1 MLRIEYDELPQAARD
16 RLRALPILDPEDR
29 LPAWREFVANYPA
42 FEEGRLD
49 FAQDLLLLGHLDDA
63 RGVYDDVA
71 RDWPD
76 SAGAEAGLATV
87 ASAAGDHELAMRLA
101 TSALER
107 GYEWSECHAVVAR
120 GWLQRG
126 DRTKAAPAFL
136 RAYER
141 NPHGWRYLEQHCQLL
156 GRRYCPP
163 TERLPLPFPRE
174 RLEHLL
180 STVERWGQADGCNHT
195 LRLSRRYAEENGL
208 DPLDFYQF
216 LNSHGAFCDCEA
228 CYNVEDSVRFM
239 LGEDEED

>member
-1 MLRIEYDELPQAARD
+1 MRRIEYDELPQPAKD

-29 LPAWREFVANYPA
+29 LPAWRGFVARYPA

-49 FAQDLLLLGHLDDA
+49 FARDLLQLGHLEEA
-63 RGVYDDVA
+63 RVAYEDVA

-87 ASAAGDHELAMRLA
+87 ASAAGDHDLAMRLA

-107 GYEWSECHAVVAR
+107 GYDWSECHAVLAR

-126 DRTKAAPAFL
+126 EGTEAAQAFL

-141 NPHGWRYLEQHCQLL
+141 NPHGWPSLEQHCVLL
-156 GRRYCPP
+156 GRDYRPP
-163 TERLPLPFPRE
+163 GERLPLPFPRE

-180 STVERWGQADGCNHT
+180 STVEAWAQADGCNHT

-208 DPLDFYQF
+208 DPVDFYQF
-216 LNSHGAFCDCEA
+216 LNSHGAFCDCEV
-228 CYNVEDSVRFM
+228 CSNVEDSVSFM
-239 LGEDEED
+239 LGEDDED